1 MNFPTDKRMD
11 FVVVVDVTEGNPNGD
26 PMRNNTP
33 RTDPYDGHGL
43 ITDVCIKRKVRDYL
57 TDEGQEM
64 LITREP
70 VSINDLLCQV
80 AKTCDPPE
88 TKGKKDG
95 GKKGK
100 LGQAQ
105 GEVRAVA
112 VCKRFIDARLFGAMA
127 ETGDCP
133 AGRIRGPLQLS
144 MGRSLHPVRISKHQV
159 VRVAVTDDKELEKPG
174 TMSDEHGRQIIRYA
188 AYRMV
193 GTYSPRMGA
202 KTGVSADDLNLFFT
216 ALQRCWARDRASA
229 RGVMGCRGIWIAI
242 HETEDG
248 LCHASDTHNAV
259 RVTMPAT
266 ATSWDEATVKL
277 ERGQRGVTWHYFGW
291 DGLELATL
299 HHEHFPKAPVVA
311 GSATATGAAPEGWG
325 NPPQP
330 EGW

>member
-11 FVVVVDVTEGNPNGD
+11 FVLVVDVTEGNPNGD

-43 ITDVCIKRKVRDYL
+43 ITDVCVKRKIRDYL
-57 TDEGQEM
+57 TDEGAEM

-70 VSINDLLCQV
+70 VAINDLLAQV
-80 AKTCDPPE
+80 AKTVDP
-88 TKGKKDG
+88 TGAAA
-95 GKKGK
+95 KKGK
-100 LGQAQ
+100 LGLDQQAP
-105 GEVRAVA
+105 RAAA
-112 VCKRFIDARLFGAMA
+112 VCKRFMDVRLFGAMA
-127 ETGDCP
+127 ETGDYK
-133 AGRIRGPLQLS
+133 AGRIRGPIQLA

-159 VRVAVTDDKELEKPG
+159 TRVAVTDDKELEKPG

-202 KTGVSADDLNLFFT
+202 KTSVSADDLNLFFT

-266 ATSWDEATVKL
+266 ATSWDEASVTLTK
-277 ERGQRGVTWHYFGW
+277 GQRGVTWHYFGW

-299 HHEHFPKAPVVA
+299 HHERFPKAPMAA
-311 GSATATGAAPEGWG
+311 GSPTATGAVPGGWS
-325 NPPQP
+325 NPTQP